1 MQDIEHKNEFGQLH
15 REDGP
20 AVEWED
26 GGKEWWVK
34 GQRHRSNDLPAIIY
48 QSGGK
53 EWHFQGKLHR
63 GAGLPAI
70 EHANGA
76 KAWYI
81 NGQHHREG
89 GLPAVEYSD
98 GNVEW
103 WVNGVRK
110 MIGQWVE
117 VQKPNT
123 MLGEECCITLE
134 KIQLN
139 SEVCKCHVCS
149 VTILFE
155 ALEKWLDTSDSKSCP
170 HCRCI
175 WTSNVKYI

>member
-15 REDGP
+15 REGDLP

-26 GGKEWWVK
+26 GGKEWWVEGK
-34 GQRHRSNDLPAIIY
+34 RHRSNDLPAIIY
-48 QSGGK
+48 ESGGK
-53 EWHFQGKLHR
+53 EWHFEGKLHR
-63 GAGLPAI
+63 EEGPAI
-70 EHANGA
+70 ELSNGA
-76 KAWYI
+76 KAWYV
-81 NGQHHREG
+81 NGQLHRIG
-89 GLPAVEYSD
+89 GPAREYAD